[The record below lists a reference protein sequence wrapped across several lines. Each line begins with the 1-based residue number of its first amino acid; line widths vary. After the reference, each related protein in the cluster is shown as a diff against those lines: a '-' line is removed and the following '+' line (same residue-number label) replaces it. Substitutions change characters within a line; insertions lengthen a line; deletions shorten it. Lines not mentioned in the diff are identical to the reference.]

1 MGKQTKIFLVII
13 VLLAVAVIASLFAF
27 APLANLEK
35 KLNQEIAESLAADN
49 SSFEIEITDLRYSFP
64 WEFKGK
70 GTIISRENNIFIPI
84 TKITFI
90 PNFLTMFTG
99 SREFR
104 MHGGV
109 LAGDFE
115 GSFVLGRNPDF
126 LLDFKSL
133 KSSAIQQFEPEGEDV
148 ASQVEVVISGFLRIH
163 DEVLKA
169 ESVINSIKISLP
181 PPLSGMGG
189 LYFYDGILNFDII
202 DNVLYL
208 HKAQLQNGDVTL
220 EVKGNIHDIN
230 DDEGLLDL
238 KGTLYVTNPFLVEV
252 LKLAGETPDF
262 AFSISG
268 PANDP
273 KIEMETASDQKDS
286 EGTVADPAVET
297 MPAEAAAATTE

>member
-1 MGKQTKIFLVII
+1 MKKRTKILLVIVI
-13 VLLAVAVIASLFAF
+13 LLVIAVAASMFAF

-35 KLNQEIAESLAADN
+35 KLNQEIAESLESDN
-49 SSFEIEITDLRYSFP
+49 SSFEIVITDLRYSFP

-70 GTIISRENNIFIPI
+70 GTISSREYNMYIPI

-90 PNFLTMFTG
+90 PNLLTMFTG

-126 LLDFKSL
+126 HLNFESL
-133 KSSAIQQFEPEGEDV
+133 QSAAIEQLEPDGEDV
-148 ASQVEVVISGFLRIH
+148 AGQVEVVISGFLRIH
-163 DEVLKA
+163 EEILKA
-169 ESVINSIKISLP
+169 ESVINSIKIGLP
-181 PPLSGMGG
+181 SPLSGLGG

-202 DNVLYL
+202 DEVLYL
-208 HKAQLQNGDVTL
+208 HKAQLQNEDVTM
-220 EVKGNIHDIN
+220 EIVGSIHGIN
-230 DDEGLLDL
+230 DDDSLLDL

-268 PANDP
+268 PASEP
-273 KIEMETASDQKDS
+273 KIDMETAADQEEPEQQPDM
-286 EGTVADPAVET
+286 EEL
-297 MPAEAAAATTE
+297 